1 MTARPDITKPENM
14 LAIQGDRVIVYT
26 HGHNGDLVQTHV
38 LTLVQ
43 VIGEKREVAASYRE
57 SQSDGGGG
65 RMAALTERR
74 DIAGEPD
81 GRGVA
86 AQKEP

>member
-1 MTARPDITKPENM
+1 MREM
-14 LAIQGDRVIVYT
+14 
-26 HGHNGDLVQTHV
+26 
-38 LTLVQ
+38 
-43 VIGEKREVAASYRE
+43 REVAASYGD

-65 RMAALTERR
+65 RMAAPPERR

-86 AQKEP
+86 VQKEP